1 MRFNYRNSHR
11 INFLNITA
19 LSNSS
24 VAVGIHDLSVALPA
38 LRYPITALA
47 ELRGLEADK
56 LRLGLGLEQMAVPD
70 ADEDVVTLGARA
82 VINLLEKQQLSPKA
96 IGRLYLGTESAV
108 DGAKPTATY
117 IAKLVEDWF
126 EPAYGQRSLQHCDV
140 VDMTFACIGAIDALQ
155 NAIDWVLAGGLA
167 AQRQAIVVASDTAR
181 YQQHSTGEYTQGAG
195 AVAVLVRHEPGL
207 LTFDPHWGVGMEGVH
222 DFYKPLRP
230 IHKKELL
237 QQVLEAADSEASVE
251 EVWTKMQAAHPSDF
265 TTPDVYFQGH
275 DDTPLFDGQYS
286 NQCYTDRMEEAL
298 AHYASQAGTSIA
310 QLLLEEWKGLVFHL
324 PYAFHGKRMLSG
336 TYTRAIADAGL
347 WETYFG
353 HEATSEGAEKW
364 VAKSEPYKQFVKDK
378 IDAGQLASQQVGNV
392 YTGSI
397 FLALASW
404 LYHAPAHLPE
414 GSRLGGIAYG
424 SGSKSKVFSMQL
436 ASHWQATAKAFGLDA
451 LLANRTEISTAQY
464 LQLHSGAAEKAV
476 VGGKAIQFAGQKREE
491 PARLS
496 RIYNIQRP

>member
-1 MRFNYRNSHR
+1 M
-11 INFLNITA
+11 
-19 LSNSS
+19 SNSS

-82 VINLLEKQQLSPKA
+82 VIDLLEKQQLSPKA

-126 EPAYGQRSLQHCDV
+126 ELAHGKRSLQHCDV

-237 QQVLEAADSEASVE
+237 QQVLEAAGSEASVE
-251 EVWTKMQAAHPSDF
+251 EVWTQMQAAHPSDF

-298 AHYASQAGTSIA
+298 AHYASQAVTSIA
-310 QLLLEEWKGLVFHL
+310 QLLLEKWQGLVFHL

-336 TYTRAIADAGL
+336 TYTRAVADAGL

-353 HEATSEGAEKW
+353 NEVASEGAEKW

-476 VGGKAIQFAGQKREE
+476 VSGKTIQFTGQKREE